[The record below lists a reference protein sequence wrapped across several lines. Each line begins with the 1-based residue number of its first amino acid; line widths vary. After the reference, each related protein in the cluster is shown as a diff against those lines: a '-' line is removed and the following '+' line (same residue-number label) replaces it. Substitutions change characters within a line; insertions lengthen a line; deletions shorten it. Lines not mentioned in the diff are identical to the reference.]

1 LHSVSKD
8 KFTRKRKI
16 GGKENLNPSNIPSGF
31 DRRPRP
37 PPPPIWIQIRNRLIA
52 LRQYYETHFPATV
65 HPEITQDDIPISQQ
79 IYKSL
84 DESSAQMRER
94 FQHLIDPELDDLT
107 FEEIFDWVAGVGDL
121 DEINEDDDPN
131 DIWYQRLRDNNLWE
145 YVIRTLGPLT
155 PQNANLN
162 EVIVCLR
169 NIQQNI
175 RASNELEE
183 MELEARNNDSET
195 PNKRRKGGK
204 KIKNKK

>member
-1 LHSVSKD
+1 MH
-8 KFTRKRKI
+8 
-16 GGKENLNPSNIPSGF
+16 
-31 DRRPRP
+31 
-37 PPPPIWIQIRNRLIA
+37 
-52 LRQYYETHFPATV
+52 PATV

-84 DESSAQMRER
+84 DESSAQMRSR
-94 FQHLIDPELDDLT
+94 FQHFIDPQVDALT

-121 DEINEDDDPN
+121 DEINNDDPN
-131 DIWYQRLRDNNLWE
+131 DIWYERLNDNNLWNFI
-145 YVIRTLGPLT
+145 IRTLGQLT

-183 MELEARNNDSET
+183 MELESRNNNSET
-195 PNKRRKGGK
+195 SNKRRKGGK
-204 KIKNKK
+204 KYKNIKIKK